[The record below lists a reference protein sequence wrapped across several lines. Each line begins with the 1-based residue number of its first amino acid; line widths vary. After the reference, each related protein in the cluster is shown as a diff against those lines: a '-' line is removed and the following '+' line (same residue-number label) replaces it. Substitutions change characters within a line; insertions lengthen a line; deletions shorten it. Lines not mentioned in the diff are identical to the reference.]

1 MMTLDMWSRQIAAL
15 CATSAESAEPA
26 AGTYPHRV
34 LVYLRQSGSQQ
45 SQSDIR
51 QALDIGHPAAVWAL
65 LRLRHLG
72 LIECSRDD
80 PRNGRYL
87 RYRAL

>member
-1 MMTLDMWSRQIAAL
+1 MDAGLWAMQMSGL
-15 CATSAESAEPA
+15 CAAQDDPVEPNP
-26 AGTYPHRV
+26 GTCPHTV
-34 LVYLRQSGSQQ
+34 LIYLRSSCASV

-51 QALDIGHPAAVWAL
+51 QALGIGHPAAAWAL

-87 RYRAL
+87 RYRAV